1 MNQSDDLEYQLDTLA
16 IRTGHTRS
24 FEGEHGEPIFLTSSF
39 VYENAAEAAAKFSGQ
54 VQGNIYSRFTN
65 PTVSM
70 FEKRLAALD
79 GAERAVATSSGMGAI
94 LSIAMAY
101 LKAGDHV
108 ICSRAVFGSIVALFE
123 KYIAKFGVD
132 ITFVDLS
139 DLNAWKN
146 AVRPETKLLFVESPS
161 NPLAEIADIQ
171 ALADIAHANGA
182 LLAVDNSFCTPV
194 LQQPLKLGADLVI
207 YSATK
212 YLDGQGRALG
222 GAVVGNHQ
230 LLEEVFSVVRTL
242 GPSMSP
248 FNAWIFLKG
257 LETLRLRMKAHCENA
272 QKLAEWLSTHERNRI
287 KVLMLFDVGGSMDAH
302 IAQCEKLFSAAKT
315 EFKTLEYFY
324 FHNCLYDYVWKDNY
338 RRTATRMNTWD
349 LFHTYGRDYRV
360 IVVGDASMAPY
371 ELKSVGGSVEYMNDE
386 AGEVWLRRLRQH
398 FDKTAWLNPETE
410 GYWHYTQTIGWIKEI
425 FENHMYPMTLKG
437 IEDLTRYLS
446 R

>member
-1 MNQSDDLEYQLDTLA
+1 MTSKGEHLMNQSDDLEYQLDTLA

-94 LSIAMAY
+94 LSVAMAY

-108 ICSRAVFGSIVALFE
+108 ICSRAVFGSVVALFE

-132 ITFVDLS
+132 ITFVDLC
-139 DLNAWKN
+139 DLDAWKN
-146 AVRPETKLLFVESPS
+146 AIRPETKLFFVESPS

-182 LLAVDNSFCTPV
+182 LLAVDNSFCTPI
-194 LQQPLKLGADLVI
+194 LQQPLKFGADLVI

-230 LLEEVFSVVRTL
+230 LLEEVFGVVRTL

-248 FNAWIFLKG
+248 FNAWVFLKG
-257 LETLRLRMKAHCENA
+257 LETLRLRMKAHCESA
-272 QKLAEWLSTHERNRI
+272 QILAEWLSTHE
-287 KVLMLFDVGGSMDAH
+287 KVEKVYYAGLPAHEGHELAAQQQNGFGGIVSFVVKGEREGAWKVIDNTKFISITGNLGDVKSTITHPATTTHG
-302 IAQCEKLFSAAKT
+302 KLSVEAKEAAGIQ
-315 EFKTLEYFY
+315 EGLI
-324 FHNCLYDYVWKDNY
+324 
-338 RRTATRMNTWD
+338 
-349 LFHTYGRDYRV
+349 RV
-360 IVVGDASMAPY
+360 
-371 ELKSVGGSVEYMNDE
+371 SVGLEDINDI
-386 AGEVWLRRLRQH
+386 
-398 FDKTAWLNPETE
+398 
-410 GYWHYTQTIGWIKEI
+410 IGDISRG
-425 FENHMYPMTLKG
+425 L
-437 IEDLTRYLS
+437 DLI
-446 R
+446 

>member
-70 FEKRLAALD
+70 FEKRLASLD

-94 LSIAMAY
+94 LSVAMAY

-108 ICSRAVFGSIVALFE
+108 ICSRAVFGSVVALFE

-132 ITFVDLS
+132 ITFVDLC
-139 DLNAWKN
+139 DLDAWKN
-146 AVRPETKLLFVESPS
+146 AVRPETKLFFVESPS

-194 LQQPLKLGADLVI
+194 LQQPLKFGADLVI

-230 LLEEVFSVVRTL
+230 LLEEVFGVVRTL

-248 FNAWIFLKG
+248 FNAWVFLKG
-257 LETLRLRMKAHCENA
+257 LETLRLRMKAHCESA
-272 QKLAEWLSTHERNRI
+272 QILAEWLSNHEKVEKVYYAGLPNHVGHELAAQQQKGFGGIVSFVVKGEREGAWKVIDNTKFISITGNLGDVKSTITHPATTTH
-287 KVLMLFDVGGSMDAH
+287 G
-302 IAQCEKLFSAAKT
+302 KLSVEAKEAAGIQ
-315 EFKTLEYFY
+315 EGLI
-324 FHNCLYDYVWKDNY
+324 
-338 RRTATRMNTWD
+338 
-349 LFHTYGRDYRV
+349 RV
-360 IVVGDASMAPY
+360 
-371 ELKSVGGSVEYMNDE
+371 SVGLEDINDI
-386 AGEVWLRRLRQH
+386 
-398 FDKTAWLNPETE
+398 
-410 GYWHYTQTIGWIKEI
+410 IGDISRG
-425 FENHMYPMTLKG
+425 L
-437 IEDLTRYLS
+437 DLI
-446 R
+446 

>member
-1 MNQSDDLEYQLDTLA
+1 MTSKGAHLMNQSDDLEYQLDTLA

-94 LSIAMAY
+94 LSVAMAY

-108 ICSRAVFGSIVALFE
+108 ICSRAVFGSVVALFE

-132 ITFVDLS
+132 ITFVDLC
-139 DLNAWKN
+139 DLDAWRN
-146 AVRPETKLLFVESPS
+146 AVRPETKLFFVESPS

-194 LQQPLKLGADLVI
+194 LQQPLKFGADLVI

-230 LLEEVFSVVRTL
+230 LLEEVFGVVRTL

-248 FNAWIFLKG
+248 FNAWVFLKG
-257 LETLRLRMKAHCENA
+257 LETLRLRMKAHCESA
-272 QKLAEWLSTHERNRI
+272 QILAEWLSNHEKVEKVYYAGLPNHVGHELAAQQQKGFGGIVSFVVKGEREGAWKVIDNTKFISITGNLGDVKSTITHPATTTH
-287 KVLMLFDVGGSMDAH
+287 G
-302 IAQCEKLFSAAKT
+302 KLSVEAKEAAGIQ
-315 EFKTLEYFY
+315 EGLI
-324 FHNCLYDYVWKDNY
+324 
-338 RRTATRMNTWD
+338 
-349 LFHTYGRDYRV
+349 RV
-360 IVVGDASMAPY
+360 
-371 ELKSVGGSVEYMNDE
+371 SVGLEDINDI
-386 AGEVWLRRLRQH
+386 
-398 FDKTAWLNPETE
+398 
-410 GYWHYTQTIGWIKEI
+410 IGDISRG
-425 FENHMYPMTLKG
+425 L
-437 IEDLTRYLS
+437 DLI
-446 R
+446 

>member
-132 ITFVDLS
+132 ITFVDLR
-139 DLNAWKN
+139 DLDAWKN

-161 NPLAEIADIQ
+161 NPLAEIANIQ

-230 LLEEVFSVVRTL
+230 LVEEVFSVVRTL

-272 QKLAEWLSTHERNRI
+272 QKLAEWLSTHE
-287 KVLMLFDVGGSMDAH
+287 KVEKVYYGGLPTHEGHELATKQQNGFGGIVSFVVKGEREGAWKVIDNTKFISITGNLGDVKSTITHPATTTHG
-302 IAQCEKLFSAAKT
+302 KLSAEAKQAAGIQ
-315 EFKTLEYFY
+315 EGLI
-324 FHNCLYDYVWKDNY
+324 
-338 RRTATRMNTWD
+338 
-349 LFHTYGRDYRV
+349 RV
-360 IVVGDASMAPY
+360 
-371 ELKSVGGSVEYMNDE
+371 SVGLEDINDI
-386 AGEVWLRRLRQH
+386 
-398 FDKTAWLNPETE
+398 
-410 GYWHYTQTIGWIKEI
+410 IGDISRG
-425 FENHMYPMTLKG
+425 L
-437 IEDLTRYLS
+437 DLI
-446 R
+446 

>member
-39 VYENAAEAAAKFSGQ
+39 VYENAAEAAAKLSGQ

-132 ITFVDLS
+132 ITFVDLR
-139 DLNAWKN
+139 DLDAWKN

-222 GAVVGNHQ
+222 GAVVGKHQ

-248 FNAWIFLKG
+248 FNAWVFLKG

-272 QKLAEWLSTHERNRI
+272 QKLAEWLSTHE
-287 KVLMLFDVGGSMDAH
+287 KVEKVYYGGLPTHEGHELATKQQNGFGGIVSFVVKGEREGAWKVIDNTKFISITGNLGDVKSTITHPATTTHG
-302 IAQCEKLFSAAKT
+302 KLSAEAKQAAGIQ
-315 EFKTLEYFY
+315 EGLI
-324 FHNCLYDYVWKDNY
+324 
-338 RRTATRMNTWD
+338 
-349 LFHTYGRDYRV
+349 RV
-360 IVVGDASMAPY
+360 
-371 ELKSVGGSVEYMNDE
+371 SVGLEDINDI
-386 AGEVWLRRLRQH
+386 
-398 FDKTAWLNPETE
+398 
-410 GYWHYTQTIGWIKEI
+410 IGDISRG
-425 FENHMYPMTLKG
+425 L
-437 IEDLTRYLS
+437 DLI
-446 R
+446 

>member
-1 MNQSDDLEYQLDTLA
+1 MTSKGAHLMNQSDDLEYQLDTLA

-39 VYENAAEAAAKFSGQ
+39 VYENAAEAATKFSGQ

-94 LSIAMAY
+94 LSVAMAY

-108 ICSRAVFGSIVALFE
+108 ICSRAVFGSVVALFE

-132 ITFVDLS
+132 ITFVDLC
-139 DLNAWKN
+139 DLDAWKN
-146 AVRPETKLLFVESPS
+146 AVRPETKLFFVESPS

-194 LQQPLKLGADLVI
+194 LQQPLKFGADLVI

-230 LLEEVFSVVRTL
+230 LLEEVFGVVRTL

-248 FNAWIFLKG
+248 FNAWVFLKG
-257 LETLRLRMKAHCENA
+257 LETLRLRMKAHCESA
-272 QKLAEWLSTHERNRI
+272 QILAEWLSNHEKVEKVYYAGLPNHVGHELAAQQQKGFGGIVSFVVKGEREGAWKVIDNTKFISITGNLGDVKSTITHPATTTH
-287 KVLMLFDVGGSMDAH
+287 G
-302 IAQCEKLFSAAKT
+302 KLSVEAK
-315 EFKTLEYFY
+315 EAGIQEGLI
-324 FHNCLYDYVWKDNY
+324 
-338 RRTATRMNTWD
+338 
-349 LFHTYGRDYRV
+349 RV
-360 IVVGDASMAPY
+360 
-371 ELKSVGGSVEYMNDE
+371 SVGLEDINDI
-386 AGEVWLRRLRQH
+386 
-398 FDKTAWLNPETE
+398 
-410 GYWHYTQTIGWIKEI
+410 IGDISRG
-425 FENHMYPMTLKG
+425 L
-437 IEDLTRYLS
+437 DLI
-446 R
+446 

>member
-94 LSIAMAY
+94 LSVAMAY

-108 ICSRAVFGSIVALFE
+108 ICSRAVFGSVVALFE

-132 ITFVDLS
+132 ITFVDLC
-139 DLNAWKN
+139 DLDDWKN

-194 LQQPLKLGADLVI
+194 LQQPLKFGADLVI

-222 GAVVGNHQ
+222 GAVVGKHQ
-230 LLEEVFSVVRTL
+230 LLEEVFGVVRTL

-248 FNAWIFLKG
+248 FNAWVFLKG
-257 LETLRLRMKAHCENA
+257 LETLRLRMKAHCESA
-272 QKLAEWLSTHERNRI
+272 QKLAEWLSTHE
-287 KVLMLFDVGGSMDAH
+287 KV
-302 IAQCEKLFSAAKT
+302 EKVYYAGLPTHEGHELAAKQQNGFGGIVSFVVKG
-315 EFKTLEYFY
+315 EREGA
-324 FHNCLYDYVWKDNY
+324 WKVIDN
-338 RRTATRMNTWD
+338 TKFISITGNLGDVKSTITHPATTTHGK
-349 LFHTYGRDYRV
+349 LSVEAKQAAGIQEGLIRV
-360 IVVGDASMAPY
+360 
-371 ELKSVGGSVEYMNDE
+371 SVGLEDINDI
-386 AGEVWLRRLRQH
+386 
-398 FDKTAWLNPETE
+398 
-410 GYWHYTQTIGWIKEI
+410 IGDISRG
-425 FENHMYPMTLKG
+425 L
-437 IEDLTRYLS
+437 DLI
-446 R
+446 

>member
-1 MNQSDDLEYQLDTLA
+1 MTSKGAHLMNQSDDLEYQLDTLA

-94 LSIAMAY
+94 LSVAMAY

-108 ICSRAVFGSIVALFE
+108 ICSRAVFGSVVALFE

-132 ITFVDLS
+132 ITFVDLC
-139 DLNAWKN
+139 DLDAWKN
-146 AVRPETKLLFVESPS
+146 AVRPETKLFFVESPS

-194 LQQPLKLGADLVI
+194 LQQPLKFGADLVI

-230 LLEEVFSVVRTL
+230 LLEEVFGVVRTL

-248 FNAWIFLKG
+248 FNAWVFLKG
-257 LETLRLRMKAHCENA
+257 LETLRLRMKAHCESA
-272 QKLAEWLSTHERNRI
+272 QILAEWLSNHEKVEKVYYAGLPNHVGHELAAQQQKGFGGIVSFVVKGEREGAWKVIDNTKFISITGNLGDVKSTITHPATTTH
-287 KVLMLFDVGGSMDAH
+287 G
-302 IAQCEKLFSAAKT
+302 KLSVEAKEAAGIQ
-315 EFKTLEYFY
+315 EGLI
-324 FHNCLYDYVWKDNY
+324 
-338 RRTATRMNTWD
+338 
-349 LFHTYGRDYRV
+349 RV
-360 IVVGDASMAPY
+360 
-371 ELKSVGGSVEYMNDE
+371 SVGLEDINDI
-386 AGEVWLRRLRQH
+386 
-398 FDKTAWLNPETE
+398 
-410 GYWHYTQTIGWIKEI
+410 IGDISRG
-425 FENHMYPMTLKG
+425 L
-437 IEDLTRYLS
+437 DLI
-446 R
+446 